1 MLSSQATAR
10 CGVQQFSVIRELL
23 GSAPGCLWS
32 GVYARPT
39 VACDPLRANAQA
51 EPVSQ
56 GNLCLS
62 CGMCCDGSIFADV
75 KLLAGENADRL
86 LSLGIPLQPQNALG
100 RKGSGSVGKRW
111 RFTQPC
117 AALEGCHCRV
127 YASRPQYCRQFEC
140 ALLKRL
146 ISGDVDYARAERLVR
161 LARRRIETIDKLL
174 RSFGQTD
181 NKALA
186 SRFRDLTH
194 RLERSQPDL
203 QTARRFG
210 RLTVAFH
217 RLNRL
222 LQQHFYPPPS

>member
-1 MLSSQATAR
+1 MLSWEATGR

-23 GSAPGCLWS
+23 RCAPGCLWC
-32 GVYARPT
+32 GAYTGPT
-39 VACDPLRANAQA
+39 VACDPLRAKEQRKPA
-51 EPVSQ
+51 SQ

-75 KLLAGENADRL
+75 KLLPGENADRL
-86 LSLGIPLQPQNALG
+86 LSLGIPLQPQIPRG
-100 RKGSGSVGKRW
+100 RKTLVSAGTRW

-117 AALEGCHCRV
+117 AALEGCRCRV
-127 YASRPQYCRQFEC
+127 YASRPQDRRQFEC
-140 ALLKRL
+140 GLLKRL
-146 ISGDVDYARAERLVR
+146 LSGDVDYARAERLVR

-174 RSFGQTD
+174 RSLGQTD
-181 NKALA
+181 DKALA

-194 RLERSQPDL
+194 RLERSQPDF

-217 RLNRL
+217 KLNRL
-222 LQQHFYPPPS
+222 LQEHFYPPS